1 MLPQI
6 EDFGFAGRGLRAHGS
21 PNQNKYICISYINRL
36 LATLTR
42 YTSRAAALPQAV
54 FDLPRAAFNLV
65 PPLEGIPTN
74 SRLLHRGYGP
84 QLKLVIMLQYPLSR
98 RQPRYAGGK
107 SKISNAT
114 RASNRRFWLR
124 RWGVRN
130 QRLSSSSISKFK
142 WKRFAI
148 ALVPPR
154 GGLISKI
161 TISR

>member
-21 PNQNKYICISYINRL
+21 PNHNKYICISYINRL

-107 SKISNAT
+107 
-114 RASNRRFWLR
+114 RAPS
-124 RWGVRN
+124 GEP
-130 QRLSSSSISKFK
+130 LSGNNFNWRACPRYNKLLLLPRVVITFK
-142 WKRFAI
+142 P
-148 ALVPPR
+148 LVPNPP
-154 GGLISKI
+154 
-161 TISR
+161 